1 MILRRAI
8 AVVLICAAMLAGL
21 GPSLA
26 DAEPDWAAP
35 PGEPDP
41 GAAARQAF
49 ARYCASCHAGPA
61 AGSDEAPAN
70 FMNPAAGSRMN
81 AIAQCAERI
90 AFRLALW
97 DWPEALRPVP
107 PMPPADWF
115 AVESID
121 PDAWAAGEARAV
133 LRVYMAGLL
142 ALTGSSSARVEQAG
156 SLDYE
161 RLRPCLA
168 EDAP

>member
-1 MILRRAI
+1 VIPRLSI
-8 AVVLICAAMLAGL
+8 AALFICAAMLAGL
-21 GPSLA
+21 GPGLA
-26 DAEPDWAAP
+26 SSEPDWAEA

-49 ARYCASCHAGPA
+49 GRYCAGCHAGPA
-61 AGSDEAPAN
+61 AGLEEEPAN
-70 FMNPAAGSRMN
+70 FLNPAAGSRAD

-97 DWPEALRPVP
+97 DWPEALRPKA
-107 PMPPADWF
+107 PMPPADWLR
-115 AVESID
+115 EEGID
-121 PDAWAAGEARAV
+121 PDQWAVGEARAV

-142 ALTGSSSARVEQAG
+142 ALTGSSSVRVEQTG
-156 SLDYE
+156 SLDAE

>member
-1 MILRRAI
+1 
-8 AVVLICAAMLAGL
+8 MLAGI
-21 GPSLA
+21 GPSLS
-26 DAEPDWAAP
+26 DAEPDWFES
-35 PGEPDP
+35 PGESDP

-49 ARYCASCHAGPA
+49 ARYCAECHAG
-61 AGSDEAPAN
+61 SMTEAAN
-70 FMNPAAGSRMN
+70 FMNPARGSPAD
-81 AIAQCAERI
+81 AIAQCSERI

-142 ALTGSSSARVEQAG
+142 ALTGSSSARVEQTG